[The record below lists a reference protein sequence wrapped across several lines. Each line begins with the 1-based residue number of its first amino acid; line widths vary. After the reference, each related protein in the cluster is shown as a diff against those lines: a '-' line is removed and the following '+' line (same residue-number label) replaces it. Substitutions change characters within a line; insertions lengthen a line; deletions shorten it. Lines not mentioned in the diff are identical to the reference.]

1 MGCNGIEMVGYIFPG
16 QGAQYVGMGKDIYE
30 KFPGTR
36 WLFQKAEDLLGFDL
50 KRVCFEGPV
59 EELVQT
65 ENSQPAILLVSIAS
79 KLALESVLQDRTH
92 FQPKALAGLSLG
104 EYSALVCAKA
114 ISFEDAI
121 KIVRLRGEYME
132 EASNLNPGKM
142 ASIIGLTEP
151 EVKKICLE
159 SGSELANLNCPGQI
173 VVSGTIESVHKAVE
187 LARLKGAKKAILL
200 DVSGPFHTSFMKGAG
215 IKLGSE
221 LDKISILPPQVPV
234 VSNVTAD
241 YVKGPSDIREALV
254 RQVSHPVRWEESV
267 RLMVRDGIKTFF
279 EIGPG
284 KVLKGLIRR
293 IAPDVQVYNVGTY
306 EDIEEVRRI
315 CC

>member
-79 KLALESVLQDRTH
+79 KLALESVLQDRMH

-132 EASNLNPGKM
+132 EASKLNPGKM

-221 LDKISILPPQVPV
+221 LDKISILSPHVPV

-293 IAPDVQVYNVGTY
+293 IAPDVQVYNVGTP
-306 EDIEEVRRI
+306 EDILQI
-315 CC
+315 SQMSP